1 MILYHPLTDAYHN
14 IFRNL
19 AILQS
24 FENSAI
30 EYDRLLIYNYYFLFP
45 QDLRRTT
52 LPRKFSNYKNIKFQ
66 NKFNS
71 VKNFQTVVSRLRSVQ
86 EITIQSLIGFGFV
99 DPETYLKENTIF
111 LKKSAFDKKIEIDEI
126 HKDVINLYKEYFNNL
141 NLRELK
147 ERTKILEYRYE
158 QP

>member
-14 IFRNL
+14 IYRNL

-24 FENSAI
+24 I
-30 EYDRLLIYNYYFLFP
+30 EKSSIEPDRLLIYNYFFLFP
-45 QDLRRTT
+45 QELRRTT
-52 LPRKFSNYKNIKFQ
+52 LPKEFSNYKKVKFL

-71 VKNFQTVVSRLRSVQ
+71 VKNYQTVVGRLRTVQ
-86 EITIQSLIGFGFV
+86 EIAIQSLIGYGLI
-99 DPETYLKENTIF
+99 DQKIYLKYNNLTLSEF
-111 LKKSAFDKKIEIDEI
+111 AYEKKMDLDDV
-126 HKDVINLYKEYFNNL
+126 HKNVVTLYKEYFQFL

-158 QP
+158 QS

>member
-14 IFRNL
+14 LYRNL
-19 AILQS
+19 SILQS
-24 FENSAI
+24 FEKSSI
-30 EYDRLLIYNYYFLFP
+30 ESDRLLIYNYFFLFP
-45 QDLRRTT
+45 QELRRTT
-52 LPRKFSNYKNIKFQ
+52 LPKEFSSYKKIKFQ

-71 VKNFQTVVSRLRSVQ
+71 IKNYQTVIGRLRTVQ
-86 EITIQSLIGFGFV
+86 EITIQSLIGYGFANQKI
-99 DPETYLKENTIF
+99 YLKENKITLNDLAF
-111 LKKSAFDKKIEIDEI
+111 EKKMHLDEV
-126 HKDVINLYKEYFNNL
+126 HKNVITLYKEYFQFL